1 MLIYGSL
8 LEICGRGV
16 SCQMQWKAFAI
27 QQNGLNCGA
36 IFMLSRGGRMQEGI
50 SDREWKDKNPDRLGG
65 CYVGYRK
72 IKYILKLIVLNWGKA
87 GQIQMTW
94 GNSVTSFDLPMAS
107 FKSEVHVRGQRTHS
121 PAPSTHLI
129 LIASFFLM
137 TSGFHVILPPSAAL
151 PNSRGNL
158 ITSQIEQI
166 NMNFVWKVLSRPL
179 TYLKMSQIW
188 LL

>member
-1 MLIYGSL
+1 MAVTVVPSL
-8 LEICGRGV
+8 RCLEVIEYRKESQIV
-16 SCQMQWKAFAI
+16 NEMKRQK
-27 QQNGLNCGA
+27 
-36 IFMLSRGGRMQEGI
+36 SRQGGWLFWR
-50 SDREWKDKNPDRLGG
+50 P
-65 CYVGYRK
+65 YVRYRK

-87 GQIQMTW
+87 GQTQMTW

-129 LIASFFLM
+129 LMASSPM

-151 PNSRGNL
+151 PNSRGN

-166 NMNFVWKVLSRPL
+166 NMNFVRKILSHPL